1 MRKKLKSSPR
11 HTKQSA
17 LVFQKH
23 WNYYIV
29 VSEITYAR
37 NDSGKIFLQ
46 QLRMKRLGPRSTT
59 HRKKVFL

>member
-11 HTKQSA
+11 HTKQRA

-29 VSEITYAR
+29 VSEITYAKMR
-37 NDSGKIFLQ
+37 VVKYSYNN
-46 QLRMKRLGPRSTT
+46 
-59 HRKKVFL
+59 